1 MAVGDNIRRYRKAA
15 KLTQEELADKLDVA
29 RSTIA
34 QWERGWTKPNLG
46 RVRDL
51 AVALGTSMSSIAGV
65 DDLGIDP
72 SEVAASLDESCV
84 PLVPFDDPTADDAE
98 RTVELPRGI
107 LRAHPFAK
115 AMLVADDCLDRVIPQ
130 GMVAV
135 FDPAL
140 KPKNDQVAVVWTPEL
155 GTILRRWFRA
165 GNTLI
170 LVADSHQPHDDIVLV
185 GNAAHTLVGTVVWAQ
200 SLDELA

>member
-15 KLTQEELADKLDVA
+15 RLTQEELADKLNVA

-51 AVALGTSMSSIAGV
+51 AVVLGTSMSSIAGV

-72 SEVAASLDESCV
+72 HEVAASLSESCV
-84 PLVPFDDPTADDAE
+84 PLVPFEDPTADNAD
-98 RTVELPRGI
+98 RTVEVPRGI
-107 LRAHPFAK
+107 LSAHPLAK
-115 AMLVADDCLDRVIPQ
+115 AVPVADDCLDRVIPQ

-135 FDPAL
+135 FDPML
-140 KPKNDQVAVVWTPEL
+140 KPENEQIAVVWTPEL
-155 GTILRRWFRA
+155 GTVLRRWFRA
-165 GNTLI
+165 GTTII

-185 GNAAHTLVGTVVWAQ
+185 GNAPVTVVGTVVWAQ
-200 SLDELA
+200 SLNELA